1 MSNIIKSEIFDYETS
16 KHYIEQLSREY
27 DFLRVNVISRTG
39 LGRAI
44 FSLDIGNRKN
54 SVVYAAGFHGSEWL
68 TPLVLFRFAE
78 RVCHCIKH
86 NEQLCSVDISRAL
99 RELGITIIPC
109 VNPDGTEIAVYGPA
123 GAKHMHSFVEKV
135 GKGSDFEKWNANAF
149 GVDINHNFNA
159 GWSLLRE
166 LEEQSGISGPAPRQY
181 GGRAPESEAET
192 KALASLCRM
201 RSFRQAL
208 AIHSQGEELYWKYGD
223 RTPAQSNMMAKI
235 LADSCSYTL
244 VENADLA
251 SHGGFKDWFIDEF
264 ERPAFTMEVGKG
276 ENPLPVSSLD
286 SIYEKVE
293 EALTIFAL
301 M

>member
-1 MSNIIKSEIFDYETS
+1 MNNIINSDIFDYDTS
-16 KHYIEQLSREY
+16 KRYIESLTREY
-27 DFLRVNVISRTG
+27 SFLTPSVISRTG

-44 FSLDIGNRKN
+44 FSLNIGNIKN

-78 RVCHCIKH
+78 KICRCIKH
-86 NEQLCSVDISRAL
+86 GELLCSVDISRAL
-99 RELGITIIPC
+99 RELGVTIIPC
-109 VNPDGTEIAVYGPA
+109 VNPDGTEIAVHGPS
-123 GAKHMHSFVEKV
+123 GAKQMRRFVEEI
-135 GKGSDFEKWNANAF
+135 GSDDYGKWNANSF

-159 GWSLLRE
+159 GWNILRE
-166 LEEQSGISGPAPRQY
+166 LEQQSGITGPAPRQY
-181 GGRAPESEAET
+181 GGKAPESEAET
-192 KALASLCRM
+192 KALTSLCRL
-201 RSFRQAL
+201 RNFRQAM

-251 SHGGFKDWFIDEF
+251 SHGGFKDWFIEEF
-264 ERPAFTMEVGKG
+264 QRPAFTMEVGKG
-276 ENPLPVSSLD
+276 ENPLPVSDLD
-286 SIYEKVE
+286 SIYERVE